1 MKHPDK
7 LNEEILN
14 NIFKQKNVENEIN
27 SMAWDALDDTA
38 RAALKEELSNLGF
51 DELIIYT
58 KQGKKRKNSY
68 LSL

>member
-14 NIFKQKNVENEIN
+14 DIFKQKNVENEID
-27 SMAWDALDDTA
+27 SVAWDALDDTA
-38 RAALKEELSNLGF
+38 RKVLKKELSDLGF

-58 KQGKKRKNSY
+58 K
-68 LSL
+68 

>member
-1 MKHPDK
+1 MMKHPDK

-27 SMAWDALDDTA
+27 SMAWDTLDDTA
-38 RAALKEELSNLGF
+38 RAILKEELSDLGF

-58 KQGKKRKNSY
+58 K
-68 LSL
+68 